1 MKNTTPHWIAIGLL
15 VTVLAAGAFK
25 VTVLGNTARAD
36 DGRTAVLLEPAERQ
50 AVLEEMRVLLETTQ
64 AVVEALANDDLAAV
78 EAAARPIGSDA
89 IATVDFALRAKL
101 PLEFKKLGFGTHYAF
116 DDIADMAKEG
126 MPAKAI
132 QRKLAETMN
141 NCIACH
147 ASYQL
152 PVTSYQKKGLRRYNY
167 DN

>member
-15 VTVLAAGAFK
+15 STILVAIGFK
-25 VTVLGNTARAD
+25 FVVLGSTAKAD

-50 AVLEEMRVLLETTQ
+50 AVLGEMRVLLETTQ
-64 AVVEALANDDLAAV
+64 AIVEALAVNDMAAV
-78 EAAARPIGSDA
+78 DKAARGVGSAA
-89 IATVDFALRAKL
+89 IQTMDFKLRAKL

-116 DDIADMAKEG
+116 DEIADMAKAG
-126 MPAKAI
+126 KPVKAI
-132 QRKLAETMN
+132 QQKLAATMN

-152 PVTSYQKKGLRRYNY
+152 PAIGLLAAEK
-167 DN
+167 